1 MRERSKQWVGDNCLY
16 ETMHNPLRG
25 TNRNLSLEIQF
36 FTSIYSKMSTDLRNV
51 HCIPRFCLLALQI
64 SPYYSH
70 KITFYK
76 KVKDFIS
83 IKLLVVHNSA
93 MVWSRCSSLRKPR
106 MTSLNQLWLGF
117 QMRYVRPRCSVLLY
131 YFYSHLCKILVFY
144 TMQDKQNNRQVGRGE
159 KLMLAYS
166 PLLNINNIFGPYLNT

>member
-1 MRERSKQWVGDNCLY
+1 
-16 ETMHNPLRG
+16 
-25 TNRNLSLEIQF
+25 
-36 FTSIYSKMSTDLRNV
+36 MSTDLRNV

-144 TMQDKQNNRQVGRGE
+144 TIQDKQNNMQVGRGE
-159 KLMLAYS
+159 KLMLAFW
-166 PLLNINNIFGPYLNT
+166 PLLNINNIFGPYLNTWGKKQWNNYQCKGSCGHHI